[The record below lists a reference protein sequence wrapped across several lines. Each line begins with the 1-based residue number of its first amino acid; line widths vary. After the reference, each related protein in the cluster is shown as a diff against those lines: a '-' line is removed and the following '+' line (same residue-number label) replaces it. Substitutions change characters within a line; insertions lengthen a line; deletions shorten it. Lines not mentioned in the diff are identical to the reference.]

1 MTPRALLL
9 LSARRLREA
18 GVPDPD
24 QDAAWMLSFLTGQPP
39 LLLRLDT
46 ETQLDEDTLNAFD
59 ALLQRRKRRE
69 PLQYLLGSV
78 SFHGLTFRTDP
89 RALIPRPETSLLA
102 DWCLECLQNIPAPA
116 VLDLCCGSGC
126 IGLSLKAARPDLVLT
141 MTDLSAEALS
151 LARENAQ
158 TLQLDAAFL
167 QGDLFAPL
175 SGAAFELIVSNPPY
189 IPSRDCETLQEEV
202 RREPLLALDGGGD
215 GLDFYRRIAAEAPG
229 HLRPGGQLLM
239 ELGDGEAQA
248 VRTLL
253 HRGGAVRTEIRA
265 DLAGVD
271 RMIRAVY

>member
-46 ETQLDEDTLNAFD
+46 ETLLDEDTLSAFD

-102 DWCLECLQNIPAPA
+102 DWCLECLEHISSPV

-126 IGLSLKAARPDLVLT
+126 IGLSLKAARSDLVLT
-141 MTDLSAEALS
+141 MTDLSADALS
-151 LARENAQ
+151 LAMENAQ

-229 HLRPGGQLLM
+229 YLRPGGQLLM

-248 VRTLL
+248 VEELL
-253 HRGGAVRTEIRA
+253 HRGGAVRTERRA
-265 DLAGVD
+265 DLAGLD